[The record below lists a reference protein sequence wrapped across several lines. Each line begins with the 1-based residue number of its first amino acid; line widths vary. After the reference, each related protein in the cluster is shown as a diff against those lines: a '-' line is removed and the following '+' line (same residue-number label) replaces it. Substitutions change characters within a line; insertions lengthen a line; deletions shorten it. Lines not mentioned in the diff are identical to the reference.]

1 MNKEDKK
8 LIAFQLPVSM
18 YEALCSIADKHFRS
32 VSAELRVIVSTYI
45 DSNKDYISE
54 EMLDE
59 KLLGNIS

>member
-1 MNKEDKK
+1 MNKEEKK